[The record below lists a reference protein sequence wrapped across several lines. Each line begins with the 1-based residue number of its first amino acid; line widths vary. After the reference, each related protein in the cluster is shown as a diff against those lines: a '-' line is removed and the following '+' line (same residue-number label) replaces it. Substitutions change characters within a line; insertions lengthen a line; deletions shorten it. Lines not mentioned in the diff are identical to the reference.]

1 MATETNNG
9 KNGGTLKGKPHSR
22 GGIKA
27 VVTDTNQM
35 VELEGGEVIINK
47 EASKKH
53 WKELSRINQS
63 AGGGVPILPPDS
75 TDADSDPEEYKRGG
89 RTIKFNPNHIPNKWI
104 YQYAKKIKEKYPKVW
119 AMGGN
124 VFGNEAY
131 KNLERVLKRGYW
143 TDNEEWMYV
152 KWQSFNARH
161 SGDTRIA
168 GIIANLKW
176 LNKVDKGWDYMKDLI
191 DEEIEKKY
199 GDGKKEKKGWS
210 FLKKGGVV
218 TYKNKYNKKYGYE
231 SDESHTLNQVA
242 KDTGVSKKGL
252 QQIYNKG
259 IGAYKTNPESVRPN
273 VKSKEQW
280 AMARVYSAVM
290 GGKASRVDANE
301 LKMAEGGEVGSFRDK
316 NGNTLNVGDTVKY
329 EKWFYDFVYGLVG
342 EIVEFKSDRISKKN
356 QTIETKV
363 KLKVISKWNASGT
376 SIRNFAKTTWIPLKS
391 VSKVVLTSKGYYEDV
406 RPHNDL
412 EMAHGGGLKGSNLEL
427 MEVEYRISQKN
438 IANTGQKNKSKTFT
452 VYTLRDDNK
461 DLLSISSDW
470 IALNTSNRKFSGKAP
485 LYSPKLKGALQFF
498 KKYGYDL
505 PIDPDKDY
513 GNDFENKKIADGLTY
528 TKFVVR
534 SAVSE
539 FYETQKPYIDDEIM
553 QTYKAN
559 KMAHGGGFL
568 PPQGTLVSKDK
579 KSKLD
584 YKKVGDSYEFSVY
597 DGETNPVENYSRT
610 QFRKRNGNNV
620 VMTYQQFINYIYS
633 EGYIDDKAKG
643 GELAKGIK
651 SEREHSKTA
660 QDLYNR
666 RITPSQAP
674 ESIAREHLKEDKNY
688 YSKLEKLK
696 LAQGGITNQVFTL
709 NDPNDP
715 DPIPSGVQRLQ
726 RNSGEIISSFVVETT
741 TDTRKPIA
749 VKFNAYNDK
758 RELEVITV
766 YYDFKDVVRFIRNGI
781 WQPIGEPHT
790 KVPKQTQVTTAPT
803 EQPSEPTHKLE
814 QTQKST
820 EKEMPLPNLNTT
832 KNLPP
837 KPSNKG
843 KEKPKEKKKYN
854 TSEALRKYLTT
865 SNVQYVSTNSPES
878 IAKEIATQFAI
889 TMETQKN
896 SFSESITKGIEQ
908 LLNS

>member
-1 MATETNNG
+1 MNAYVCAMATETNNG

-176 LNKVDKGWDYMKDLI
+176 LNKVNKGWDYMKDLI
-191 DEEIEKKY
+191 EEEIQKKY
-199 GDGKKEKKGWS
+199 GNKKEKKGWS

-301 LKMAEGGEVGSFRDK
+301 LKMANGGEV
-316 NGNTLNVGDTVKY
+316 
-329 EKWFYDFVYGLVG
+329 
-342 EIVEFKSDRISKKN
+342 
-356 QTIETKV
+356 
-363 KLKVISKWNASGT
+363 
-376 SIRNFAKTTWIPLKS
+376 
-391 VSKVVLTSKGYYEDV
+391 
-406 RPHNDL
+406 
-412 EMAHGGGLKGSNLEL
+412 
-427 MEVEYRISQKN
+427 
-438 IANTGQKNKSKTFT
+438 
-452 VYTLRDDNK
+452 
-461 DLLSISSDW
+461 
-470 IALNTSNRKFSGKAP
+470 
-485 LYSPKLKGALQFF
+485 
-498 KKYGYDL
+498 
-505 PIDPDKDY
+505 
-513 GNDFENKKIADGLTY
+513 
-528 TKFVVR
+528 
-534 SAVSE
+534 
-539 FYETQKPYIDDEIM
+539 
-553 QTYKAN
+553 
-559 KMAHGGGFL
+559 
-568 PPQGTLVSKDK
+568 
-579 KSKLD
+579 
-584 YKKVGDSYEFSVY
+584 
-597 DGETNPVENYSRT
+597 
-610 QFRKRNGNNV
+610 
-620 VMTYQQFINYIYS
+620 
-633 EGYIDDKAKG
+633 
-643 GELAKGIK
+643 
-651 SEREHSKTA
+651 
-660 QDLYNR
+660 
-666 RITPSQAP
+666 
-674 ESIAREHLKEDKNY
+674 NY

-726 RNSGEIISSFVVETT
+726 RNSGEIISRFVVETT

-766 YYDFKDVVRFIRNGI
+766 YYDFNDVVRFIQKGI
-781 WQPIGEPHT
+781 WQPEGRPHT
-790 KVPKQTQVTTAPT
+790 KVPKQTQSTVAPT

-837 KPSNKG
+837 KPSKKG

-889 TMETQKN
+889 TMETQKHYVGD
-896 SFSESITKGIEQ
+896 ITKDIEQ